1 MRPLSRCQKPESR
14 GQISD
19 SLSLAKSLARRLGAA
34 PSIAGF
40 GDLRTLLVCDV
51 LVVLLEKRE
60 HRDARRC

>member
-1 MRPLSRCQKPESR
+1 M
-14 GQISD
+14 
-19 SLSLAKSLARRLGAA
+19 ARRLGAA